1 MRKPVTL
8 QYAIGGALNG
18 RMTDPLLET
27 CPEAR
32 CRSVHANGL
41 DFELWEAGKGDR
53 LALLLHGFPEHAVSW
68 RHQIAPLV
76 AAGFRVWAINQRGYG
91 ATTLPPSGNFGLD
104 ALLADVSALIDVSGA
119 TSTVLIAHDW
129 GAAVAWAFAIRRVRT
144 LEKLVIL
151 NVPHPLCFREA
162 LKSWTQR
169 KKSWY
174 AAFFQLPW
182 LPEKLLSRAGG
193 RPAAALIRDTCVRRD
208 AFSRDTLAV
217 IAANAA
223 RPGGMRAMI
232 DWYREAGRDMMRA
245 TDLDRPID
253 VPTLVIWGE
262 KDVALDITCL
272 NGTERYVR
280 DLRVERLPDASHWV
294 QNDAPEMVNA
304 LLTEFLACRNGST
317 LPA

>member
-1 MRKPVTL
+1 
-8 QYAIGGALNG
+8 
-18 RMTDPLLET
+18 MTDPILDAL
-27 CPEAR
+27 PEAR
-32 CRSVHANGL
+32 RRIVVANGL
-41 DFELWEAGKGDR
+41 DFEIWEVGEGER

-68 RHQIAPLV
+68 RHQFAPLV
-76 AAGFRVWAINQRGYG
+76 AAGFRVWAVNQRGYG
-91 ATTLPPSGNFGLD
+91 ATTLPPPGSFGLD
-104 ALLADVSALIDVSGA
+104 VLLADVAALIDVSGA
-119 TSTVLIAHDW
+119 RSTVLIAHDW
-129 GAAVAWAFAIRRVRT
+129 GAAVAWAFAIRRLRP

-151 NVPHPLCFREA
+151 NVPHPLCFRAA
-162 LKSWTQR
+162 LKFWKQR

-262 KDVALDITCL
+262 RDVALDVMCL
-272 NGTERYVR
+272 DDTERYVR

-294 QNDAPEMVNA
+294 QNDVPERVNA
-304 LLTEFLACRNGST
+304 LLVEFLARRE
-317 LPA
+317 AA